1 MMKVMASCALVL
13 GLAVSLSAQGTRS
26 ATSDASQIV
35 GRWIGS
41 VTADVGEMSIG
52 LDLKETDGKISG
64 TLETPHGSWSVYSVT
79 AVSGRWTLQ
88 VKTED
93 GTEGRLIGQVK
104 DGRFAGDWDFKPRAV
119 GTFELTRPA
128 KQ

>member
-1 MMKVMASCALVL
+1 
-13 GLAVSLSAQGTRS
+13 LATSLSAQGSRS
-26 ATSDASQIV
+26 APPDSKQIL

-52 LDLKETDGKISG
+52 IELKETDGKIAG
-64 TLETPHGSWSVYSVT
+64 TIETPHGNWAVDSVT
-79 AVSGRWTLQ
+79 AREGRWTLH

-93 GTEGRLIGQVK
+93 GGEGRLVGQVK

-119 GTFELTRPA
+119 GTFEVTRPA